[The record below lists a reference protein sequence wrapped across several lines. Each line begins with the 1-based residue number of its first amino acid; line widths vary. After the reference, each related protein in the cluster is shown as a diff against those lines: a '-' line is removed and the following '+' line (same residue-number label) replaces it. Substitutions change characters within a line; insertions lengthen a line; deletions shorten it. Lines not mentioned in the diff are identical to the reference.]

1 MSEVRYPKPPI
12 WLLVDGNNQVVTDAH
27 GVGVMGAAATLTRRL
42 QLLIN
47 WWEPACVITCW
58 DSKHSWRKDFH
69 PIYKAG
75 RIKLEGIENAIAAAR
90 DDIHA
95 MGLGVMEVDGF
106 EADDLIA
113 TLADQARADSCRAV
127 IMSRDKDLHQCLID
141 GEVCQL
147 LKAVRVQT
155 SNARSGRIELHWR
168 SCKDIRV
175 EYGVEAS
182 QWIDYQCL
190 VGQTGDNIRGV
201 HGVGPKTAAQLLS
214 RFRSLEE
221 FFHDPWRSGLAARQI
236 AAVMND
242 RSYLT
247 KIAKPLCTLRR
258 DVPLPELWR
267 EAC

>member
-1 MSEVRYPKPPI
+1 MSEARYPKPPI

-27 GVGVMGAAATLTRRL
+27 GVGVMGAAAALARRM
-42 QLLIN
+42 QLLIA

-58 DSKHSWRKDFH
+58 DSKHSWRKDHH
-69 PIYKAG
+69 PTYKAG
-75 RIKLEGIENAIAAAR
+75 RVRLEGIENAIAAAR
-90 DDIHA
+90 DDMQA
-95 MGLGVMEVDGF
+95 MGVGVMEVDGF

-113 TLADQARADSCRAV
+113 TLSEHARAAGCRAV

-147 LKAVRVQT
+147 LKAVRVRT
-155 SNARSGRIELHWR
+155 ANPRSGRMELHWR
-168 SCKDIRV
+168 SCRDIRV

-190 VGQTGDNIRGV
+190 VGQSSDNIRGV
-201 HGVGPKTAAQLLS
+201 HQVGPKAAAQLLN
-214 RFRSLEE
+214 RCETLEA
-221 FFHDPWRSGLAARQI
+221 FFHDPWRSGLTTRQI
-236 AAVMND
+236 ASVVND
-242 RSYLT
+242 RAYLT